1 MTDETPNQLE
11 KGDDSN
17 RTSQPGSDSGAESE
31 VTWKLPPR
39 DVTLKMSEEELR
51 EAGASG
57 RDGANALGDGA
68 NALGGGGAPA
78 MRPSLEVTRPV
89 GASDGSIGSGRNQ
102 STSRVRIERPE
113 AGDRFA
119 ERYEILAVLGKGG
132 MSTVYKANDEKLNR
146 IVALK
151 IVHPH
156 LVEQEDCVKRF
167 EREAKSVGGLK
178 HDHIVEIYTSDVTE
192 TGYPYIVMEYLEGQ
206 ALSSLIKGLGRVSYN
221 RAVVIFMQIADALS
235 HAHAKG
241 VIHRDLKPSN
251 VLLSTVDGTDS
262 VGVVDFGLAKFMPH
276 SRNDDKSITATGE
289 VFGSPPYMSPEQCV
303 GKPIDERSD
312 IYSLGCLM
320 YEALTGDPPFI
331 ADTPVATV
339 MKHIGEIP
347 QPLSKVV
354 PGANIP
360 PLLEALILKSLDKDP
375 KSRQQSMDELLN
387 ELKTLVS
394 LEQAGLEFKPVNTG
408 VRLKMLWTHNRTV
421 LILSTIIGLGF
432 VAWLYWALSGWID
445 SYYEYEYR
453 WLKITTCWI
462 LAIGALFGA
471 WRLRKLIREIAS
483 PEIGALVPQIRWHEA
498 TPTIEAEIEQV
509 RSKLN
514 GLPQLLDNSAACS
527 NRAVQQQIREAFQ
540 FLLAKRLYDD
550 IEKYTTESL
559 NTLRS
564 SQRDTSEVA
573 LLFREFLT
581 DARKARGEADSS
593 DISYRE
599 IMNSWQSNDDFSRQV
614 KSTVQLKLADSLR
627 AQKRYS
633 EAQAIYSISLPTI
646 ANHPYS
652 SVHYGRL
659 GDCYLSMGSLK
670 LASEQYQKAMSVAEA
685 TSDKIN
691 SELGFVKYAYIC
703 HKRWKPLDVKRD
715 FAKSVATI
723 DDAFGR
729 NSSHYVVAM
738 SVYATEMWK
747 SKRFIAA
754 FNAHKEATAK
764 IPMISAAS

>member
-1 MTDETPNQLE
+1 MTEDKQNQS
-11 KGDDSN
+11 GSNSDD
-17 RTSQPGSDSGAESE
+17 SE

-39 DVTLKMSEEELR
+39 EVTLKLNQEELN
-51 EAGASG
+51 ETAAASPQNG
-57 RDGANALGDGA
+57 EGSANVHPGNGLGVGT
-68 NALGGGGAPA
+68 NAPA

-89 GASDGSIGSGRNQ
+89 LTPDGSLGSVRNE
-102 STSRVRIERPE
+102 TTPRARFERPE

-119 ERYEILAVLGKGG
+119 ERYEILTVLGKGG
-132 MSTVYKANDEKLNR
+132 MSTVYKAYDEKLNR

-151 IVHPH
+151 LVHPH
-156 LVEQEDCVKRF
+156 LVDQEDCVKRF
-167 EREAKSVGGLK
+167 EREARSVGGLK
-178 HDHIVEIYTSDVTE
+178 HDHIVEIYTSDVTD

-206 ALSSLIKGLGRVSYN
+206 AMSSLIKHVGRIPYN
-221 RAVVIFMQIADALS
+221 RAVVIFMQIADALA

-251 VLLSTVDGTDS
+251 VLLSTIDGADS

-276 SRNDDKSITATGE
+276 SRKDDKSITATGE

-303 GKPIDERSD
+303 GKTIDERSD

-320 YEALTGDPPFI
+320 YEALTGEPPFV

-347 QPLSKVV
+347 QPLGKLA

-360 PLLEALILKSLDKDP
+360 PLLEALILKALDKDP

-394 LEQAGLEFKPVNTG
+394 LEQAGMEFKPVNTG
-408 VRLKMLWTHNRTV
+408 VKLRMLWTQNRTV
-421 LILSTIIGLGF
+421 FILSTIIGLGLI
-432 VAWLYWALSGWID
+432 AWAYWVLSGWID

-453 WLKITTCWI
+453 WLKIATCWI
-462 LAIGALFGA
+462 MGIAALFGA
-471 WRLRKLIREIAS
+471 WRLRKLIKEITS
-483 PEIGALVPQIRWHEA
+483 PEIAAIVPQVSWHEA
-498 TPTIEAEIEQV
+498 VPPSTAEIEQIKL
-509 RSKLN
+509 KLN

-527 NRAVQQQIREAFQ
+527 NRAVQQQIRDAFQ
-540 FLLAKRLYDD
+540 FLLAERLYDD
-550 IEKYTTESL
+550 VEKYTTQALEI
-559 NTLRS
+559 LRT
-564 SQRDTSEVA
+564 SQRDNLEVA

-581 DARKARGEADSS
+581 DAKKARGAADSS
-593 DISYRE
+593 DVSYRE
-599 IMNSWQSNDDFSRQV
+599 IMNSWQSSDDFSRHV

-627 AQKRYS
+627 AQRKYS

-646 ANHPYS
+646 ASHPYS

-659 GDCYLSMGSLK
+659 GDCYLSMGNLK

-685 TSDKIN
+685 TSDKVN
-691 SELGFVKYAYIC
+691 SELGFIKYAYIC

-729 NSSHYVVAM
+729 NSSHYFVAM

-754 FNAHKEATAK
+754 LNAHKEATAK